1 MALKG
6 FIRNFTDSV
15 GLTYEEEEVQEKETK
30 LLEENTKK
38 ELLKE
43 MRKTK
48 EVKEN
53 TKNTKEKVEEIKKE
67 MVEENETP
75 LKEDFIPPFIANT
88 REDNTMSEDCNTI
101 FVNPK
106 TFSECRKIA
115 DYIKNDKIVT
125 LNLEDID
132 YKDAQRILDFLSGA
146 ITIKE
151 ARWIPISR
159 NVFTSVPK
167 NINFFYDGKNDTKNN
182 FFIIDKN

>member
-15 GLTYEEEEVQEKETK
+15 GLTYEEEESQEREVKTQEESVENKVEKPKEKIKENIEVATFKEKETEREAI
-30 LLEENTKK
+30 EET
-38 ELLKE
+38 
-43 MRKTK
+43 
-48 EVKEN
+48 
-53 TKNTKEKVEEIKKE
+53 EKAAQ
-67 MVEENETP
+67 
-75 LKEDFIPPFIANT
+75 LKEDFIPPFIANV
-88 REDNTMSEDCNTI
+88 RNDNSMNEDCNTV

-106 TFSECRKIA
+106 TFAECRKIA

-125 LNLEDID
+125 LNLEDVE

-146 ITIKE
+146 ITIKQ

-167 NINFFYDGKNDTKNN
+167 NINFFYDGKNDTKNS
-182 FFIIDKN
+182 FFTVNKK